1 MEFNSY
7 QIEITGYNSIE
18 LTIDY
23 DETITIV
30 KNNLREALDRANE
43 IILEREGEE

>member
-1 MEFNSY
+1 MECNNY

-30 KNNLREALDRANE
+30 KNNLREA
-43 IILEREGEE
+43 